1 MKPPRTNGK
10 RTKGET
16 AKAKLSK
23 DQSSNRRRKKVRS
36 LESVKSSSLAIR
48 HGSLDETRSLNR
60 ETKELTANELML
72 EAWKKL
78 YETRR
83 ERLL

>member
-1 MKPPRTNGK
+1 MKSARTNGK

-16 AKAKLSK
+16 AKSKLSK
-23 DQSSNRRRKKVRS
+23 DQASNRRKKSVRS
-36 LESVKSSSLAIR
+36 EP
-48 HGSLDETRSLNR
+48 
-60 ETKELTANELML
+60 TANELML

>member
-1 MKPPRTNGK
+1 MKSARTNGK

-16 AKAKLSK
+16 TKSK
-23 DQSSNRRRKKVRS
+23 VSKGQATDRRKKRPRA
-36 LESVKSSSLAIR
+36 EP
-48 HGSLDETRSLNR
+48 
-60 ETKELTANELML
+60 TANELML

>member
-1 MKPPRTNGK
+1 MKSVRTNGK

-16 AKAKLSK
+16 TKSKLSK
-23 DQSSNRRRKKVRS
+23 GQTSDRRKKRARA
-36 LESVKSSSLAIR
+36 EP
-48 HGSLDETRSLNR
+48 
-60 ETKELTANELML
+60 TANELML

>member
-1 MKPPRTNGK
+1 MKAARTNGK

-16 AKAKLSK
+16 TKSKSSK
-23 DQSSNRRRKKVRS
+23 DQASERRKKRVRA
-36 LESVKSSSLAIR
+36 EP
-48 HGSLDETRSLNR
+48 
-60 ETKELTANELML
+60 TANELML

>member
-1 MKPPRTNGK
+1 MKSARTNGK
-10 RTKGET
+10 GTKSET
-16 AKAKLSK
+16 AKPKASK
-23 DQSSNRRRKKVRS
+23 GQASDRRKKKARA
-36 LESVKSSSLAIR
+36 EP
-48 HGSLDETRSLNR
+48 
-60 ETKELTANELML
+60 TANELML

>member
-1 MKPPRTNGK
+1 MKSATTNGK
-10 RTKGET
+10 RTQGGTTKP
-16 AKAKLSK
+16 KLSK
-23 DQSSNRRRKKVRS
+23 GQASVRRKKRPRA
-36 LESVKSSSLAIR
+36 EP
-48 HGSLDETRSLNR
+48 
-60 ETKELTANELML
+60 TANELML

>member
-1 MKPPRTNGK
+1 MKSARTNGK

-16 AKAKLSK
+16 TKSKLSK
-23 DQSSNRRRKKVRS
+23 DSASDRQKKKARA
-36 LESVKSSSLAIR
+36 EP
-48 HGSLDETRSLNR
+48 
-60 ETKELTANELML
+60 TANELML

>member
-1 MKPPRTNGK
+1 MKSASSNAK

-16 AKAKLSK
+16 AKPKVSEGQPS
-23 DQSSNRRRKKVRS
+23 DRRKQTAQA
-36 LESVKSSSLAIR
+36 ES
-48 HGSLDETRSLNR
+48 
-60 ETKELTANELML
+60 TANELML

>member
-1 MKPPRTNGK
+1 MDCEVGQDEREADQT
-10 RTKGET
+10 TKS
-16 AKAKLSK
+16 KLSK
-23 DQSSNRRRKKVRS
+23 ARPSDRRKRS
-36 LESVKSSSLAIR
+36 ER
-48 HGSLDETRSLNR
+48 PEP
-60 ETKELTANELML
+60 TANELMF

>member
-1 MKPPRTNGK
+1 MKSARTNGK

-16 AKAKLSK
+16 AKPKVSK
-23 DQSSNRRRKKVRS
+23 GQAPGRRKKRT
-36 LESVKSSSLAIR
+36 LA
-48 HGSLDETRSLNR
+48 DP
-60 ETKELTANELML
+60 TANELML
-72 EAWKKL
+72 EAWKKI